1 MTQVSIRL
9 PTDLEAQLE
18 DKRAALSALVGFTIT
33 RTDAILVLLR
43 SALAE
48 PTAQAVGLQGQP
60 AKGRK
65 K

>member
-1 MTQVSIRL
+1 MLHPYSIRVPDDLQDMIDAHREKLSLDIGFQVSKSE
-9 PTDLEAQLE
+9 T
-18 DKRAALSALVGFTIT
+18 
-33 RTDAILVLLR
+33 ILVLLR

-48 PTAQAVGLQGQP
+48 P